1 MGVTERRAREREE
14 MRTRILDA
22 ARNLFATEGYDAV
35 TLRKVADCI
44 EYCPATIYKYFSDKD
59 EMVRALCEGDIA
71 AMMATFRPSMA
82 ELTPLERLRSFGRAF
97 INMGLEQPNHFRLM
111 FMTPLLSPDDS
122 LLAEKHADPDTDS
135 YGLFLSVVQEC
146 IDAGVFRE
154 DLTDAEF
161 IAQTLWAGLHGVISL
176 HIALGTDP
184 NVNWRPVRERAIYL
198 HELMIAGMS
207 RNSTPVAVPKFE
219 AATVA

>member
-1 MGVTERRAREREE
+1 M
-14 MRTRILDA
+14 
-22 ARNLFATEGYDAV
+22 F
-35 TLRKVADCI
+35 
-44 EYCPATIYKYFSDKD
+44 DKD
-59 EMVRALCEGDIA
+59 EMVRALCEDDIA
-71 AMMATFRPSMA
+71 AMMAAFRPSMA

-122 LLAEKHADPDTDS
+122 LLVEKHANPETDS

-176 HIALGTDP
+176 RIALGTDP

-198 HELMIAGMS
+198 HDLIIAGMS
-207 RNSTPVAVPKFE
+207 RKPTPVVAPRYEKPAV
-219 AATVA
+219 AA